1 MEDTDF
7 VLIARTT
14 ENTTFQGEP
23 REKNC
28 SLINDLPQSISV
40 LKCTVLNT
48 NGHFVN
54 VKHF

>member
-23 REKNC
+23 REKKLFLDKW
-28 SLINDLPQSISV
+28 SS
-40 LKCTVLNT
+40 T
-48 NGHFVN
+48 
-54 VKHF
+54 KHFSS